1 MPEFICEEC
10 GRREFHENEDTLK
23 MMVKIHENFCRKRE
37 GENHSFMHR
46 DDEHDY
52 PWMLKGQMT
61 KKTFLYSNEI
71 LKLKLRN

>member
-10 GRREFHENEDTLK
+10 GKREVHENQDTLD
-23 MMVKIHENFCRKRE
+23 MMVKIHNEFCRKRE

-52 PWMLKGQMT
+52 PMDTERANDEKDIPVLK
-61 KKTFLYSNEI
+61 
-71 LKLKLRN
+71 

>member
-23 MMVKIHENFCRKRE
+23 MMVKIHENFCRNRE

-46 DDEHDY
+46 DDEHDE
-52 PWMLKGQMT
+52 PMDEERANDEKDVPELK
-61 KKTFLYSNEI
+61 
-71 LKLKLRN
+71 